1 MFAVSA
7 PAVPNFYTSLLSAL
21 FAVGLAIVHLYSGKL
36 RLLSVIPRSR
46 WLSLAGGVSVAYVF
60 VHLLPELSE
69 RQEVFQE
76 LEGPVIGFV
85 EHHVYL
91 MALLGLAIFY
101 GLERVVKDS
110 RQRSHALGRGGAT
123 ATPVFWMHITSFA
136 VYNALIGYLLVH
148 REEPG
153 IQSLFL
159 FFVAM
164 ALHFMVNDYGL
175 RQDHKDIYEKQGR
188 WLLTAAI
195 IVGWVI
201 GAGTEIPDAAIA
213 ILFAFLAGGI
223 ILNVLKEELPD
234 DRESRFWAFALG
246 AGGYSVLLLAL

>member
-7 PAVPNFYTSLLSAL
+7 PAVPNPYTSLLSAI
-21 FAVGLAIVHLYSGKL
+21 FAIGLAIVHLYSGKL
-36 RLLSVIPRSR
+36 RFLSVIPRSR

-76 LEGPVIGFV
+76 LGGPVIGFV

-101 GLERVVKDS
+101 GLERVVKES
-110 RQRSHALGRGGAT
+110 RQRSHQLGRGGAVSV
-123 ATPVFWMHITSFA
+123 PVFWMHITSFA
-136 VYNALIGYLLVH
+136 LYNALIGYLLVH

-153 IQSLFL
+153 IQNLFL

-175 RQDHKDIYEKQGR
+175 RQDHKDIYEKRGR

-195 IVGWVI
+195 IVGWAI

-213 ILFAFLAGGI
+213 VLFAFLAGGI
-223 ILNVLKEELPD
+223 ILNVLKEELPEE
-234 DRESRFWAFALG
+234 RESRFWAFALG
-246 AGGYSVLLLAL
+246 ASAYTALLLAL